1 MPLTR
6 GRRSD
11 NPYSPAD
18 TLRVM
23 DCAPATISCELD
35 RIADQLTG
43 FDINGFLATL
53 IATLIGAFVAG
64 VVSIALYR
72 HEVSNRR
79 KGEIDLAV
87 VALIREI
94 QQYSDRLRRWRVE
107 LQAYSVNATQR
118 IGVPSAIEMPPPGPD
133 RAGID
138 TAVEALIVLTAGNE
152 RRVAERAR
160 QVLYELTFI
169 KDEDAQA
176 TEYAAVRRVLVAW
189 RARKRT
195 DDEVLAALNTVDARR
210 RGIEAGKSADEL
222 PSAPEPY
229 ERSEA

>member
-1 MPLTR
+1 
-6 GRRSD
+6 
-11 NPYSPAD
+11 
-18 TLRVM
+18 M

-107 LQAYSVNATQR
+107 LQAYSVGMSPVNIGALTQIVVECKPEGARGIVNTCGSGGRQATSDT
-118 IGVPSAIEMPPPGPD
+118 GVSGEGSGVMSTGRSRSVPLWNSAPARTSATNCG
-133 RAGID
+133 A
-138 TAVEALIVLTAGNE
+138 LTA
-152 RRVAERAR
+152 RHR
-160 QVLYELTFI
+160 
-169 KDEDAQA
+169 D
-176 TEYAAVRRVLVAW
+176 W
-189 RARKRT
+189 
-195 DDEVLAALNTVDARR
+195 
-210 RGIEAGKSADEL
+210 AD
-222 PSAPEPY
+222 SI
-229 ERSEA
+229 SV